1 MASASSAVPSV
12 QADSLATI
20 VATDFHIM
28 LSSKHPTV
36 HGYPRNSFCVMF
48 DAIRGSAVFENWV
61 IVFHVCKWCWCHLR
75 IGWSCKAAIFR
86 LEQKPFRGYL
96 HSHQSLHCLQW
107 RRFLGWTGK
116 HGRHIHGAVMQKFVM
131 NCEGDG
137 DVSKKRTSDKHTEI
151 VPPPRI

>member
-1 MASASSAVPSV
+1 MNYLCNTCLQCMQFWTWIFPDLKTAQSRAHFEAPSGVASASSAVPS
-12 QADSLATI
+12 APAESLA
-20 VATDFHIM
+20 
-28 LSSKHPTV
+28 K
-36 HGYPRNSFCVMF
+36 Y
-48 DAIRGSAVFENWV
+48 FEVSTSNMGR
-61 IVFHVCKWCWCHLR
+61 H
-75 IGWSCKAAIFR
+75 CKAAIFR